1 MAFNNGTVWLEHED
15 QYLIEHHLTK
25 RNRQIANELGR
36 SIYSIECRLRAMR
49 LAGKIPPPV
58 PVPSWTEKDDAY
70 LIEYRTKYTTRML
83 GEDLGRTQEAVAS
96 RLRRL
101 REKGWNLEAMPR
113 GQGRSK
119 ACEKARSDTHEPEI
133 DTAAEREV
141 LRDEIAKY
149 IASLITSKRLAVDT
163 ASKAV
168 ERIKTS
174 ILQAPDSVFRD
185 AASRRVADVV
195 ADYL

>member
-1 MAFNNGTVWLEHED
+1 MAFNNGTIWSEHED
-15 QYLIEHHLTK
+15 AYLIEHHLTK

-49 LAGKIPPPV
+49 IAGKIPPPV
-58 PVPSWTEKDDAY
+58 PVPSWTETDDAY
-70 LIEYRTKYTTRML
+70 LIEYRTQYTTRML

-96 RLRRL
+96 RIRRL

-119 ACEKARSDTHEPEI
+119 ACEKARSEANQDGLS
-133 DTAAEREV
+133 TAAEREV
-141 LRDEIAKY
+141 LRDEIASY
-149 IASLITSKRLAVDT
+149 LASLITSKKLAVET

-195 ADYL
+195 ADFL